1 MHPWNFSGHL
11 IRLTGIKNSWED
23 IKKNQKYFLQF
34 LLMKFIDFFC
44 LITSKYDFQSITSKA
59 RDSILKFEKHQM
71 HQIRN
76 ILILRLCTPFFQKT
90 LKRV

>member
-1 MHPWNFSGHL
+1 
-11 IRLTGIKNSWED
+11 
-23 IKKNQKYFLQF
+23 
-34 LLMKFIDFFC
+34 MKFIDFFC

-76 ILILRLCTPFFQKT
+76 ILILRLCTHFLFRELIYFMVVSGASLIGGFAF
-90 LKRV
+90 LKSNFAFE

>member
-1 MHPWNFSGHL
+1 
-11 IRLTGIKNSWED
+11 
-23 IKKNQKYFLQF
+23 
-34 LLMKFIDFFC
+34 MKFIDFFC

-76 ILILRLCTPFFQKT
+76 ILILRLCTHFFSEDTEKGLVEPEIKFSCFLAPKTWKSINKQQRYQQKRPI
-90 LKRV
+90 LH

>member
-1 MHPWNFSGHL
+1 
-11 IRLTGIKNSWED
+11 
-23 IKKNQKYFLQF
+23 
-34 LLMKFIDFFC
+34 MKFIDFFC

-76 ILILRLCTPFFQKT
+76 ILILHLCTHFFFRRTEKGLVEPEIKFSCFLAPKTWKSINKQQRYQQKRPI
-90 LKRV
+90 LH